1 MEKLKRETEK
11 IKWTQRSKP
20 GKIRRNRRLNLSVTP
35 ITADR
40 LATLAQMDGVSVTHA
55 IELMTDA
62 EYSRR
67 LDDKTKAKIM
77 RAIEKMHK
85 AGKETFTAAEVA
97 SAADAGDSSRDDKI
111 HEVLNR
117 AIEKIRNTT
126 AEIKTGKGK
135 AGKGKAGKGATLK
148 AQPSKGAK

>member
-1 MEKLKRETEK
+1 MAKLKRETEK

-67 LDDKTKAKIM
+67 LDDKNAATLI

-85 AGKETFTAAEVA
+85 AGKETAAEVA
-97 SAADAGDSSRDDKI
+97 ASATDAKDSSRDDKI
-111 HEVLNR
+111 HDVLTR

-126 AEIKTGKGK
+126 AEAKT
-135 AGKGKAGKGATLK
+135 GKGKAGKGATLK
-148 AQPSKGAK
+148 AKPSKGAK

>member
-1 MEKLKRETEK
+1 MAKLKRETEK

-40 LATLAQMDGVSVTHA
+40 LATLAQMDGVSVTHTV
-55 IELMTDA
+55 EQMTDA

-67 LDDKTKAKIM
+67 LDDKNAATLI

-85 AGKETFTAAEVA
+85 AGKDPAAEVA
-97 SAADAGDSSRDDKI
+97 TAADAGDSSRDDKI

-117 AIEKIRNTT
+117 AIESLRNTT
-126 AEIKTGKGK
+126 AEAKT
-135 AGKGKAGKGATLK
+135 GKGKAGKGATLK
-148 AQPSKGAK
+148 AKPSKGAK

>member
-11 IKWTQRSKP
+11 IKWTQRSRP

-67 LDDKTKAKIM
+67 LDDKNAATLI

-85 AGKETFTAAEVA
+85 AGKETAAEVA

-117 AIEKIRNTT
+117 AIENIRNTT
-126 AEIKTGKGK
+126 AETKT
-135 AGKGKAGKGATLK
+135 GKGKAGKGATLK
-148 AQPSKGAK
+148 AKPSKGAK

>member
-1 MEKLKRETEK
+1 M
-11 IKWTQRSKP
+11 
-20 GKIRRNRRLNLSVTP
+20 NLSVTP

-40 LATLAQMDGVSVTHA
+40 LATLAQMDGVSVTHTV
-55 IELMTDA
+55 EQMTDA

-67 LDDKTKAKIM
+67 LDDKNAALMI

-85 AGKETFTAAEVA
+85 AGKETAAEVA
-97 SAADAGDSSRDDKI
+97 ASATDAVFSSRDDKI

-117 AIEKIRNTT
+117 AIESLRNTT
-126 AEIKTGKGK
+126 AETK

>member
-1 MEKLKRETEK
+1 MAKLKRETEK

-67 LDDKTKAKIM
+67 LDDKNAATLI

-85 AGKETFTAAEVA
+85 AGKETAAEVA

-117 AIEKIRNTT
+117 AIEKLRNTT
-126 AEIKTGKGK
+126 AEIKDKDGKTICKGALLKGK
-135 AGKGKAGKGATLK
+135 
-148 AQPSKGAK
+148 PSKGAK

>member
-1 MEKLKRETEK
+1 MAKLKRETEK

-77 RAIEKMHK
+77 RAIERMHK
-85 AGKETFTAAEVA
+85 AGKETFTAAEI
-97 SAADAGDSSRDDKI
+97 AAEDSSRDDKI

-117 AIEKIRNTT
+117 AIESLRNTT
-126 AEIKTGKGK
+126 AEIKDKDGKTICKGALLKGK
-135 AGKGKAGKGATLK
+135 
-148 AQPSKGAK
+148 PSKGAK

>member
-1 MEKLKRETEK
+1 MAKLKRETEK

-40 LATLAQMDGVSVTHA
+40 LATLAQMDGVSVTHTV
-55 IELMTDA
+55 EQMTDA

-67 LDDKTKAKIM
+67 LDDKNAATLI

-85 AGKETFTAAEVA
+85 AGKETAAEVA
-97 SAADAGDSSRDDKI
+97 ANATDAGDSSQDDKI
-111 HEVLNR
+111 HDVLTR
-117 AIEKIRNTT
+117 AIENIRNTT
-126 AEIKTGKGK
+126 AEAKT
-135 AGKGKAGKGATLK
+135 GKGKAGKGATLK
-148 AQPSKGAK
+148 AKPSKGAK

>member
-1 MEKLKRETEK
+1 MAKLKRETEK

-67 LDDKTKAKIM
+67 LDDKNAATLI

-85 AGKETFTAAEVA
+85 AGKETAAEVA
-97 SAADAGDSSRDDKI
+97 ASATDAGDSSRDDKI

-117 AIEKIRNTT
+117 AIESLRNTT
-126 AEIKTGKGK
+126 AETKT
-135 AGKGKAGKGATLK
+135 GKGKAGKGATLK
-148 AQPSKGAK
+148 AKPSKGAK

>member
-1 MEKLKRETEK
+1 MAKLKRETEK

-40 LATLAQMDGVSVTHA
+40 LATLAQMDGVSVTHTV
-55 IELMTDA
+55 EQMTDA

-67 LDDKTKAKIM
+67 LDDKNAATLI

-85 AGKETFTAAEVA
+85 AGKETAAEVA
-97 SAADAGDSSRDDKI
+97 ASATDASFSSRDDKI
-111 HEVLNR
+111 HDVLTR
-117 AIEKIRNTT
+117 AIENIRNTT
-126 AEIKTGKGK
+126 AEAKT
-135 AGKGKAGKGATLK
+135 GKGKAGKGATLK
-148 AQPSKGAK
+148 AKPSKGAK

>member
-67 LDDKTKAKIM
+67 LDDKNAATMI

-97 SAADAGDSSRDDKI
+97 ANATDAGDSSRDDKI
-111 HEVLNR
+111 HDVLTR

-135 AGKGKAGKGATLK
+135 AGKGATLK
-148 AQPSKGAK
+148 AKPSKGAK